1 VDGPDLAKRV
11 VAKTGNAP
19 IALALDGVGDTSP
32 MNLINS
38 LSESGA
44 LGPMAQQVVSRWS
57 CNRAASFSRR
67 RYVGSDFFTGTELCP
82 RGGGG

>member
-11 VAKTGNAP
+11 VAETGNAP

-67 RYVGSDFFTGTELCP
+67 RYAGSGFFAGTDLCP
-82 RGGGG
+82 RGE

>member
-11 VAKTGNAP
+11 VAETGNAP

-57 CNRAASFSRR
+57 CNRAASFSRSR
-67 RYVGSDFFTGTELCP
+67 RYLGSGFFAGTDLCL
-82 RGGGG
+82 RGE

>member
-11 VAKTGNAP
+11 VAETGNAP

-44 LGPMAQQVVSRWS
+44 LGPYGATSRKPMVVQPG
-57 CNRAASFSRR
+57 SFILKKTIRR
-67 RYVGSDFFTGTELCP
+67 FWLLYRY
-82 RGGGG
+82 